1 MNPRRYTFPWF
12 VREATRSLIAVAFLM
27 GLLFLGN
34 CVGQVS

>member
-1 MNPRRYTFPWF
+1 MTRRHIRTFL
-12 VREATRSLIAVAFLM
+12 REATAVIIAVAFLM